1 MKRAHQGRLEIGSMI
16 NYDLEEGEDVK
27 GLDVAKLGH
36 DKGRRELATG
46 P

>member
-1 MKRAHQGRLEIGSMI
+1 MKRAHQGRFKIGSMI
-16 NYDLEEGEDVK
+16 NYDLEEGEDVQ

-36 DKGRRELATG
+36 TNGRRELATG

>member
-1 MKRAHQGRLEIGSMI
+1 MI
-16 NYDLEEGEDVK
+16 NYDLEEGEDVQ

-36 DKGRRELATG
+36 TNGRRELSTG